1 MNDTRTDNNGLS
13 LKNRVAYA
21 GTDAAGNLLYCT
33 LTSFINFYHTDVF
46 GISIGTAAVIALIVR
61 VINTATVPL
70 WGIAID
76 KTNSKYGK
84 SRPWFARLAIP
95 FAVFMALTFFTPGLS
110 GNAKVAYAAF
120 TYLTASILYTGI
132 STPITAILPNLS
144 NDSYERTKLNSF
156 RMIGGNVGYFITA
169 TFTLTLVSLL
179 GGGDRQR
186 GFCLTVLV
194 YAVISA
200 FMFFSA
206 FCNTKEV
213 NVESSKSLPIR
224 DCFKALK
231 SNWPWV
237 IVVAGSTFYW
247 LGNSTRTSSLIYY
260 SRYYLGN
267 ESYVS
272 ILNALVLTQ
281 MLGVVAIPFLVR
293 KMSKTMTMIL
303 GLLIAAAGQVSLGMA
318 GRSFTVIVVA
328 WVITSVG
335 TGIAVSMPFAMLSDT
350 VDYGEYKN
358 GVRASGFLTAVGSA
372 VGLQV
377 GTGLGDF
384 TPLKLMQHFGYV
396 ANQQQTASSL
406 TAMKFGFSYLPA
418 VFFIIG
424 AAIMLFYVRYE
435 RNEKKVLEE
444 LELRRQNIDTDI
456 QPETSGGR
464 RKEVLAMEA

>member
-1 MNDTRTDNNGLS
+1 M
-13 LKNRVAYA
+13 
-21 GTDAAGNLLYCT
+21 
-33 LTSFINFYHTDVF
+33 
-46 GISIGTAAVIALIVR
+46 
-61 VINTATVPL
+61 
-70 WGIAID
+70 
-76 KTNSKYGK
+76 
-84 SRPWFARLAIP
+84 
-95 FAVFMALTFFTPGLS
+95 
-110 GNAKVAYAAF
+110 
-120 TYLTASILYTGI
+120 
-132 STPITAILPNLS
+132 
-144 NDSYERTKLNSF
+144 
-156 RMIGGNVGYFITA
+156 GYFITA

-179 GGGDRQR
+179 GSGNRQR
-186 GFCLTVLV
+186 GFFLTVLV
-194 YAVISA
+194 YAVLSA

-206 FCNTKEV
+206 FWNTKEV
-213 NVESSKSLPIR
+213 NAGSSKSLPIK

-318 GRSFTVIVVA
+318 GRSFTAIVIA

-396 ANQQQTASSL
+396 ANQQQTSSSL

-418 VFFIIG
+418 IFFIFG

-444 LELRRQNIDTDI
+444 LELRRQNMDTDI
-456 QPETSGGR
+456 QPELPGGR
-464 RKEVLAMEA
+464 REEVLAMEA